1 MAKQVTMPDIG
12 TDEVNLVSLTIK
24 VGDVIKA
31 DQEIATV
38 EGDKASMEIPA
49 PEAGKVVEIFVKVG
63 DKVST
68 GCPFYAVEAEGSTTE
83 APSTQAFA
91 PAQDAP
97 ATQPAAVGA
106 VEVIALPDIGNDEV
120 NVASIKVNVGDEVK
134 ADQELLTVEGDK
146 ASMDVPS
153 PKAGKIVEI
162 LIKEGDKVKTGTPA
176 FKFAVAGSTPVPAAQ
191 PAKETTAST
200 QTAPAAA
207 STPAAILATNGSVG
221 LPQAQVE
228 QANAFVHASPSV
240 RRHAREYGVNLDK
253 VKGTG
258 EKGRVTPADVIAF
271 IKSAVQ
277 AVQSGTVSSGTSV
290 GGLNLLPWPNVD
302 FSKFGEVETKEMG
315 RIPKISGQ
323 NLHRNWVMIPHV
335 TAFDFADITD
345 LEDFRKAQNALAVKR
360 KLDLKITPLVFIM
373 KAVAKALLQYPKFN
387 ASLSDDAANITFKK
401 YVNLGIAVDT
411 PNGLVVPVIRNVD
424 KKGIIELS
432 NELAEISKKARAGK
446 LTGSDMSGGCFTIS
460 SLGGIGTT
468 GFTPIVNAPEVA
480 ILGVSRS
487 ETRAVWNG
495 STFVPRLMLPLCLSF
510 DHRAIDGADGARFI
524 TAVNEALS
532 DLRNLIM

>member
-1 MAKQVTMPDIG
+1 MAKQVQMPDIG

-24 VGDVIKA
+24 VGDVITA

-49 PEAGKVVEIFVKVG
+49 PEGGKVTEVFVKVG
-63 DKVST
+63 DKVQT
-68 GCPFYAVEAEGSTTE
+68 GVPFYAVESATETAE
-83 APSTQAFA
+83 APKAEAA
-91 PAQDAP
+91 PAPAP
-97 ATQPAAVGA
+97 AAAPVASA
-106 VEVIALPDIGNDEV
+106 VEVINLPDIGNDEV
-120 NVASIKVNVGDEVK
+120 NVASLKVKVGDEVK
-134 ADQELLTVEGDK
+134 EDQDLLTVEGDK

-176 FKFAVAGSTPVPAAQ
+176 FKFEVAGSAPVAAPAPAQATP
-191 PAKETTAST
+191 
-200 QTAPAAA
+200 APAAEA
-207 STPAAILATNGSVG
+207 PKAAPAPATSGAAVKG
-221 LPQAQVE
+221 LPQEQVE
-228 QANAFVHASPSV
+228 ASATFAHASPLV

-253 VKGTG
+253 VKATG
-258 EKGRVTPADVIAF
+258 PKGRVLPEDVLAY
-271 IKSAVQ
+271 IKSAVE
-277 AVQSGTVSSGTSV
+277 AVQTGKVTGGTSV

-302 FSKFGEVETKEMG
+302 FSKFGEVEVKEMG

-335 TAFDFADITD
+335 TAFDWADVTD
-345 LEDFRKAQNALAVKR
+345 LEDFRKQQNALAAKR
-360 KLDLKITPLVFIM
+360 KLDVKITPLVFIM
-373 KAVAKALLQYPKFN
+373 KAVARALAKYPKFN
-387 ASLSDDAANITFKK
+387 ASLSADAAQMTFKK
-401 YVNLGIAVDT
+401 YINLGIAVDT
-411 PNGLVVPVIRNVD
+411 PNGLVVPVIRDVD
-424 KKGIIELS
+424 QKGIIELS
-432 NELAEISKKARAGK
+432 QELAVISQKARAGK
-446 LTGSDMSGGCFTIS
+446 LTGADMSGGCFTIS
-460 SLGGIGTT
+460 SLGGIGTS

-532 DLRNLIM
+532 DLRTLIM